1 ALPMLFGSSMIEIIP
16 PVESRPYINITAD
29 VFRLFGVEVKESAD
43 DRFMIQ
49 GNQQFMP
56 ANTRVEGD
64 WSNAAFLEAIARLAA
79 PHGLEITGLK
89 EDSLQGDK
97 CCVELFEKLSAG
109 GNSMID
115 ISECPDLGPVL
126 FAYAAASGGGHFT
139 GIRRLRIK
147 ESDRAE
153 AMAEVLL
160 KFGIR
165 SIIYEN
171 EMDILPGELKTPAG
185 PVSGHNDHRIVMA
198 AAVLMLLTGGCIEE
212 AQAVRKSYPDFF
224 ETLNSIG
231 IKTYTEEE
239 A

>member
-1 ALPMLFGSSMIEIIP
+1 MRALVTGASSGIG
-16 PVESRPYINITAD
+16 AD
-29 VFRLFGVEVKESAD
+29 IARVLSKKGFEVVLVARREDRLLKLAD
-43 DRFMIQ
+43 EL
-49 GNQQFMP
+49 
-56 ANTRVEGD
+56 EGD
-64 WSNAAFLEAIARLAA
+64 A
-79 PHGLEITGLK
+79 EIYCCDLSK
-89 EDSLQGDK
+89 ADN
-97 CCVELFEKLSAG
+97 CVELFEKLSAG

-185 PVSGHNDHRIVMA
+185 PVSGHNDHRIVMS
-198 AAVLMLLTGGCIEE
+198 AAVLMLLTGGCIEG